1 MPVDSTLSDALARE
15 HRALVERI
23 RAQREQIDRLS
34 VLAERLDEQARRDEH
49 LLREIESALGLA
61 DQLRLEDLDARLR
74 GRRLREVAVQLLAE
88 QFGAGH
94 EIHYRDWYSLLRES
108 GYRVGGRDPLATF
121 LAQVNRAPN
130 VERIG
135 QRTGRYRLLHAA

>member
-1 MPVDSTLSDALARE
+1 MGEASVLGEALGHE

-23 RAQREQIDRLS
+23 RAQREQIDRLWA
-34 VLAERLDEQARRDEH
+34 LAERLEEQARRDEH
-49 LLREIESALGLA
+49 LLSELESALGLA
-61 DQLRLEDLDARLR
+61 DQLRLEELDARLR
-74 GRRLREVAVQLLAE
+74 GRRLQEVAVEVLAE
-88 QFGAGH
+88 RFGAGR
-94 EIHYRDWYSLLRES
+94 EIHYRDWYALLKGS

-135 QRTGRYRLLHAA
+135 QRTGRYRLQAA